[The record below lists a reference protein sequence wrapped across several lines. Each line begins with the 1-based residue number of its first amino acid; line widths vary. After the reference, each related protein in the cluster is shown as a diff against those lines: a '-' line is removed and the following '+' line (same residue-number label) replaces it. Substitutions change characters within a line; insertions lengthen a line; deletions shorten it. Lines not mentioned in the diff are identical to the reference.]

1 MQVYANG
8 QKTVLIKSTRL
19 LACVRSSWRGG
30 GEHVNVPCTS
40 SATCCYAAQMSG
52 SAASL
57 YTLLKRPRS
66 ACVDTWLEKS
76 VATLE
81 QSMPHGMLS
90 KTSSPTRC
98 VQRSQIF
105 SSYVKCWQWRYVSLH
120 AHLQQKRNPRWSACS
135 EKKERKNLSTCSNEM
150 NPNSTRNTNFAKF
163 SRENLAQF
171 GLQKCLFRYGENTIC
186 YKKVVF
192 TSAVPGPLGWMCL
205 IFLQVRQEQTP
216 LRYSKQITIK
226 TRPFT
231 NPSFANQ
238 Q

>member
-1 MQVYANG
+1 M
-8 QKTVLIKSTRL
+8 
-19 LACVRSSWRGG
+19 VRSAWR
-30 GEHVNVPCTS
+30 S
-40 SATCCYAAQMSG
+40 SPQSEVLAMEICE
-52 SAASL
+52 
-57 YTLLKRPRS
+57 S
-66 ACVDTWLEKS
+66 AC
-76 VATLE
+76 
-81 QSMPHGMLS
+81 P
-90 KTSSPTRC
+90 SPAKNNFT
-98 VQRSQIF
+98 IF
-105 SSYVKCWQWRYVSLH
+105 H
-120 AHLQQKRNPRWSACS
+120 RWSACS

-186 YKKVVF
+186 YKNVVF